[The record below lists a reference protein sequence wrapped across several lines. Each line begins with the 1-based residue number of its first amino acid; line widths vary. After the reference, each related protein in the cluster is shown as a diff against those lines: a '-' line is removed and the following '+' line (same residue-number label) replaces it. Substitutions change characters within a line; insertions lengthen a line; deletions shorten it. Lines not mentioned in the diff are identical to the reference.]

1 MVLHMPFLFRR
12 IWLLFRGVLGD
23 RDHPPL
29 DHLSSIEDPEEFV
42 WAILPHAARSFSVS
56 ILLLPEEAARVAAV
70 GYLYA
75 RMLDTYEDLSPSWA
89 DARVSRAAF
98 AGRFATEPPADAP
111 PAPTAEAS
119 DARDQTHLLL
129 VERCR
134 LVDEVFLDLSPIDQ
148 RRVIHLVEQMAV
160 AMIDS
165 SHIFE
170 QQGGVMGDQQHVL
183 DYCRGVMGL
192 PALSAMDLLL
202 DAPTG
207 KHASDA
213 LEVSELIQLANI
225 TRDVEKDL
233 RRGVAYHP
241 ALKPH
246 LGSDGDG
253 DAAEVVAGARHD
265 LIRLALERVRSFR
278 RLLHAVDLPRL
289 SAARVAAVLM
299 MLFTERHFGSY
310 TVVAEIP
317 RSNRSRSSTTMML
330 ASLPAAFSPRWAE
343 RMLVR
348 VEEDLLATA

>member
-1 MVLHMPFLFRR
+1 MPFFFRR
-12 IWLLFRGVLGD
+12 IWLLLRGVSLD
-23 RDHPPL
+23 RDHPPF
-29 DHLSSIEDPEEFV
+29 DHLRSIEDPEEFV
-42 WAILPHAARSFSVS
+42 WTILPHAARSFSVS

-75 RMLDTYEDLSPSWA
+75 RMLDTYEDLSPSRPEARLSMAGFA
-89 DARVSRAAF
+89 D
-98 AGRFATEPPADAP
+98 RFATGRPTVAP
-111 PAPTAEAS
+111 PAPTAKAP

-134 LVDEVFLDLSPIDQ
+134 LVDEVFLDLSPNAQ
-148 RRVIHLVEQMAV
+148 KRVVQLVEEMAL

-170 QQGGVMGDQQHVL
+170 QQGGVMGDQEHVL
-183 DYCRGVMGL
+183 EYCRGVMGL
-192 PALSAMDLLL
+192 PALFAMDLLL

-207 KHASDA
+207 EHASDA
-213 LEVSELIQLANI
+213 LEASELIQLANI

-233 RRGVAYHP
+233 QRGVAYHP

-246 LGSDGDG
+246 LGSGGDG
-253 DAAEVVAGARHD
+253 DVAEVVAGARHD
-265 LIRLALERVRSFR
+265 LMRLALERVHSFR

-299 MLFTERHFGSY
+299 MLFTERHFGNY
-310 TVVAEIP
+310 TVVAQISRP
-317 RSNRSRSSTTMML
+317 NRSRSATTMML
-330 ASLPAAFSPRWAE
+330 VSLPAAFSPRWAE